1 MQCPEGIWQFWW
13 NHSAQAPVV
22 LVVPDAVS
30 VSQMEAEGSPLDPL
44 CCVVW
49 ITIPGQSQRLQTSSQ
64 ALLEILCTAEYP
76 LMNSF
81 SASISQDWILLSA
94 AKKPFNR
101 PSKLCG
107 F

>member
-1 MQCPEGIWQFWW
+1 MQCLEAIWQFWW

-22 LVVPDAVS
+22 LVVPGAVS
-30 VSQMEAEGSPLDPL
+30 VPKVETEGSPLDPF

-49 ITIPGQSQRLQTSSQ
+49 ITIPGQSQRLHTTSQ
-64 ALLEILCTAEYP
+64 DLLEILCAAEHP

-94 AKKPFNR
+94 AKKPF
-101 PSKLCG
+101 KTLW